1 MFVNRVLSSVTAL
14 AVALPGPMALA
25 GTDDIVG
32 GIIGGVIGGAI
43 ANSARQSQPRTVTRT
58 RTVTRR
64 AAPAVS
70 SAQRQENR
78 EVQTAL
84 NYFGFDAGAPDGVL
98 GRRSRAAISS
108 MESFLNLPPDG
119 QLTSFEKNILLS
131 AHNRAIS
138 GNPDTVR
145 LISTSPLG
153 ARAALQAQKDLM
165 TGGTGQPQLRTT
177 GYPGLPLEVSRAVD
191 EVAASSDPSP
201 EQLLQRSGFIQLSD
215 LNGDGRNDY
224 IIDTSF
230 SGSSFWCSASECKT
244 MVFVSTPDGYA
255 RNELLAHSPT
265 AATFECY
272 GASCRLAENANEPVV
287 ASTPSF
293 PAPAES
299 DPGTTLAAAPEA
311 PATLPSFGAAASGP
325 SLASH
330 CGKVNLLTAT
340 RGGFVDVSSGG
351 DRTVALA
358 EQFCLA
364 RNFAIDEGEQL
375 VAAMPGTT
383 MDMVQAQCGS
393 FGPAMAGQL
402 TALSSAG
409 EKDVLGQV
417 SAFALTTG
425 MLPEQLR
432 QTATLCLAAGY
443 RADDMGVA
451 LGSALLLVAMGS
463 APHAEL
469 LGHHLNDGFGTTKR
483 PDLAAEWYATAIRAL
498 DGGAAPVFAPNQAGR
513 TALLTWASAP
523 GQGAAVPAPVAPVAA
538 ALPTFAAPAEE

>member
-1 MFVNRVLSSVTAL
+1 MTAF
-14 AVALPGPMALA
+14 AVSLPAPMALA

-43 ANSARQSQPRTVTRT
+43 ANSARQQQPRRTTTTRT
-58 RTVTRR
+58 TRQTTTRR
-64 AAPAVS
+64 APTVS
-70 SAQRQENR
+70 SAQRQQNR

-84 NYFGFDAGAPDGVL
+84 NYFGFDAGGADGVL

-108 MESFLNLPPDG
+108 MESFLGLPPDG
-119 QLTSFEKNILLS
+119 QLTSFERNILLG
-131 AHNRAIS
+131 AHTRAIS

-215 LNGDGRNDY
+215 LNGDGQNDY

-230 SGSSFWCSASECKT
+230 SGSSFWCSAAECKT
-244 MVFVSTPDGYA
+244 MVFVSTPSGYA
-255 RNELLAHSPT
+255 RNDLLAHSPT
-265 AATFECY
+265 PATFECY
-272 GASCRLAENANEPVV
+272 GDACRLAQPSTEPVI
-287 ASTPSF
+287 ASAPAF
-293 PAPAES
+293 PAPAEEA
-299 DPGTTLAAAPEA
+299 PGTTLATA
-311 PATLPSFGAAASGP
+311 PALPSFGTAAAAP

-364 RNFAIDEGEQL
+364 RNFAIDEGEQI
-375 VAAMPGTT
+375 VSAMPGTT

-402 TALSSAG
+402 TALSSRP
-409 EKDVLGQV
+409 ETEVLGEV

-425 MLPEQLR
+425 MSPEQLR

-443 RADDMGVA
+443 RADDMDVA
-451 LGSALLLVAMGS
+451 LGSAMLLVAMGS

-483 PDLAAEWYATAIRAL
+483 PDLAADWYGTAIQAL
-498 DGGAAPVFAPNQAGR
+498 QGGATPVFAPNQTDR
-513 TALLTWASAP
+513 TALLVWAAAP
-523 GQGAAVPAPVAPVAA
+523 AQGAAAAAPAQPVPA
-538 ALPTFAAPAEE
+538 ALPTFGAPIQE